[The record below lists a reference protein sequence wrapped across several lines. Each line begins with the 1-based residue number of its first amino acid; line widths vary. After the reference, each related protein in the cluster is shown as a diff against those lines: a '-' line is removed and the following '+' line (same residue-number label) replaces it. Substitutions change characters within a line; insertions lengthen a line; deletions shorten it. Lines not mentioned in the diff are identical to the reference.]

1 MLFRSKAVFSTGALF
16 ITFPLTFNVFLF
28 CNGSGL
34 FFEAG
39 LLLAFGL
46 PAALLPVVADI
57 AFPALLVL
65 AALLITAGFAL

>member
-1 MLFRSKAVFSTGALF
+1 MFLTGALF
-16 ITFPLTFNVFLF
+16 ITFPLIFNVFRF
-28 CNGSGL
+28 CDGSGL

-46 PAALLPVVADI
+46 PAAFLPVVAAI

-65 AALLITAGFAL
+65 AALFITAGFAF